1 MAEKEQ
7 LNNPDLSERIDKA
20 KEIVLN
26 AIEDAFYEVAS
37 DTEKEL
43 YEKVKEL
50 SKINDRFFD
59 ESINILIKQIKNSP
73 SGKQRD
79 LLENQINELKKI
91 NKLYKEF
98 KKVKMTRKTN
108 TELSSL
114 FNEVL
119 TEIRDFR
126 EIENEREEIEE
137 KFEKEKEKLK
147 DKVIDGSYR
156 DLVEKSIDIKVLY
169 LESINET
176 KQIEDFYNLFTIE
189 YINLLD
195 KKGKGKDFPD
205 ESNFNDGL
213 NLSEPDLIYIV
224 NIVIK
229 KLDLINK
236 QPDFNEIEFRIN
248 GGTKIISIDEIINKE
263 KEENNKEKLKTEII
277 KDYFSLIDLFKKND
291 FKGLYSGINNS
302 LSKDG
307 KDSIELFR
315 KKTISFSREEVFT
328 LLKDAYK
335 KDSGNKENLF
345 LLVPFLE
352 IYGLGK
358 ETLKTL
364 DYGLE
369 NYILGGIVTLPDE
382 KRKYKK
388 IKFTKEFIEKNKN
401 TMLEN
406 LKVFFSYLMVI
417 ETSGGRLDMESSAGA
432 KGVVQFMDGYKNGKK
447 IKNGQWS
454 FKTALNRA
462 KNFWGKDKP
471 NYISEAE
478 KWGGRIKVDE
488 FGPDKQLS
496 IWISDAIMREK
507 TKPELLMGIL
517 LGNVWSAKEYYKKKH
532 NTEKGKEVSDVVKK
546 RTRFFSKRFI
556 QIK

>member
-73 SGKQRD
+73 SWKQRD

-147 DKVIDGSYR
+147 DKVIDWSYR

-195 KKGKGKDFPD
+195 KKGKWKDFPD
-205 ESNFNDGL
+205 ESNFNDWL

-248 GGTKIISIDEIINKE
+248 WWTKIISIDEIINKE

-291 FKGLYSGINNS
+291 FKWLYSGINNS
-302 LSKDG
+302 LSKDW

-335 KDSGNKENLF
+335 KDSWNKENLF

-352 IYGLGK
+352 IYWLWK

-364 DYGLE
+364 DYWLE
-369 NYILGGIVTLPDE
+369 NYILWGIVTLPDE

-417 ETSGGRLDMESSAGA
+417 ETSWWRLDMESSAWA
-432 KGVVQFMDGYKNGKK
+432 KWVVQFMDWYKNWKK
-447 IKNGQWS
+447 IKNWQWS

-462 KNFWGKDKP
+462 KNFWWKDKP

-478 KWGGRIKVDE
+478 KWWWRIKVDE
-488 FGPDKQLS
+488 FWPDKQLS

-507 TKPELLMGIL
+507 TKPELLMWIL
-517 LGNVWSAKEYYKKKH
+517 LWNVWSAKEYYKKKH
-532 NTEKGKEVSDVVKK
+532 NTEKWKEVSDVVKK